1 MEKAF
6 WILTG
11 KYKSLEKKK
20 KRQTRSS
27 ARTAVFISDIFIENL
42 LDIGGCDCVDGS
54 RILGGPLLIGHAGGS
69 HGLS

>member
-20 KRQTRSS
+20 KRQTGR
-27 ARTAVFISDIFIENL
+27 IFIRPDCRFLYQIFL
-42 LDIGGCDCVDGS
+42 LKTYWI
-54 RILGGPLLIGHAGGS
+54 
-69 HGLS
+69 

>member
-20 KRQTRSS
+20 KWQTGRI
-27 ARTAVFISDIFIENL
+27 VYPPGLPFLYQIF
-42 LDIGGCDCVDGS
+42 
-54 RILGGPLLIGHAGGS
+54 
-69 HGLS
+69 LSKTYWI